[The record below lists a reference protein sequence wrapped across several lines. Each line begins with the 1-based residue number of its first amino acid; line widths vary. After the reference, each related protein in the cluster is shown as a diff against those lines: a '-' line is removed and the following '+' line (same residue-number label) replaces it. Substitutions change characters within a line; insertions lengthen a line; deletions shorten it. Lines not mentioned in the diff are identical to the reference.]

1 MLGVKEFTDLK
12 QKVYLEG
19 AYSYI
24 DTLLFS
30 FTYFGGK
37 FFLDY
42 LIFRG
47 KNRTLFSFLKK
58 VNFNTS

>member
-24 DTLLFS
+24 DTLLF
-30 FTYFGGK
+30 TYLGGGEV
-37 FFLDY
+37 
-42 LIFRG
+42 FR
-47 KNRTLFSFLKK
+47 LF
-58 VNFNTS
+58 NFSR